1 MFARDVMTP
10 EAEWIAPDL
19 SLAEVGRIMRD
30 KCIGCL
36 PVGENDRLIGIITD
50 RDLACR
56 AVADGFDPNTTQ
68 AYQSYIRRLQQGVSG
83 FTCYASIQMPRP

>member
-19 SLAEVGRIMRD
+19 LLAEVGRIMRD

-50 RDLACR
+50 RDLPAVRLPTVSIRTR
-56 AVADGFDPNTTQ
+56 A
-68 AYQSYIRRLQQGVSG
+68 RR
-83 FTCYASIQMPRP
+83 AR

>member
-30 KCIGCL
+30 KCIG
-36 PVGENDRLIGIITD
+36 
-50 RDLACR
+50 ACR
-56 AVADGFDPNTTQ
+56 FVRTIA
-68 AYQSYIRRLQQGVSG
+68 
-83 FTCYASIQMPRP
+83 